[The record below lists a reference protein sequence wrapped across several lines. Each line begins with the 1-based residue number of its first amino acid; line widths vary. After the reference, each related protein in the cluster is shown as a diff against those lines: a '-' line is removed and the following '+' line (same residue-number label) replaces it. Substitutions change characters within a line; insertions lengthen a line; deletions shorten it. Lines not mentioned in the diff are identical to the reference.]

1 MIAERTFTEEQARA
15 IERRDGPLLVS
26 AGAGAGKT
34 SVLVERF
41 ARSVLEDGA
50 TVESILAITFTEK
63 AAAQLRARVRQRFL
77 ECDAREHA
85 RAAETA
91 WISTIHGFCARVLR
105 THALVAGLDP
115 EFRVIDTLEAERLRL
130 QAFDL
135 ALADFIGDGTDG
147 ERLDLA
153 VRYRVEGL
161 ADMVRTTYAHLRSLG
176 HEHPRLPDLA
186 EPGDGG

>member
-1 MIAERTFTEEQARA
+1 MIAERAFTEEQTRA

-41 ARSVLEDGA
+41 VRSVLEDA
-50 TVESILAITFTEK
+50 AAVESILAITFTEK

-77 ECDAREHA
+77 ECDGREHA

-115 EFRVIDTLEAERLRL
+115 EFRVIDTLEAGRLHRGWNRRR
-130 QAFDL
+130 AAGPGR
-135 ALADFIGDGTDG
+135 ALPRRGARRHGPH
-147 ERLDLA
+147 
-153 VRYRVEGL
+153 
-161 ADMVRTTYAHLRSLG
+161 HLRPSAQ
-176 HEHPRLPDLA
+176 PRS
-186 EPGDGG
+186 